1 MPMLLVFFGGG
12 LGSLCRY
19 LLATWVQSASNSPFA
34 WGTLCVNVLGSFALG
49 GIMQASLS
57 TGAISPDLRL
67 LLATG
72 FMGGFTTYSTFNYD
86 VLRFLSE
93 GRWDLALGNI
103 GATLSLCLLAGAAG
117 MAGIR
122 ALGGN

>member
-1 MPMLLVFFGGG
+1 
-12 LGSLCRY
+12 
-19 LLATWVQSASNSPFA
+19 
-34 WGTLCVNVLGSFALG
+34 
-49 GIMQASLS
+49 MQASLS
-57 TGAISPDLRL
+57 TGVMGPDLRL

-86 VLRFLSE
+86 ILRFLSE

-103 GATLSLCLLAGAAG
+103 GATLGLCLLSGAAG
-117 MAGIR
+117 MAGVR